1 MLINSQAPYLTAKF
15 LIFENTYM
23 ENTTVRFY
31 QVAKELKGLTNPSQ
45 IWRAFNTSPQIVKI
59 RKSYGKLKEGL
70 LKAQQIIGVS
80 AF

>member
-31 QVAKELKGLTNPSQ
+31 QVAKELKGLTNP
-45 IWRAFNTSPQIVKI
+45 PQI
-59 RKSYGKLKEGL
+59 
-70 LKAQQIIGVS
+70 
-80 AF
+80 